1 MSPLSEEQQA
11 AALAVLRYVSD
22 LFTESPKESF
32 RREDVLVVLN
42 LVQTDPHLFDP
53 AVVARMDQIE
63 SEIQSLGRNDAAG
76 RAAGNAA

>member
-1 MSPLSEEQQA
+1 MSPLSEEQQV

-42 LVQTDPHLFDP
+42 LVQNDPHLFDP
-53 AVVARMDQIE
+53 TTVARMDQID

-76 RAAGNAA
+76 RAAGDAA

>member
-22 LFTESPKESF
+22 LFTESPKEWF

-42 LVQTDPHLFDP
+42 NIGNDPHLFDP
-53 AVVARMDQIE
+53 ALVARMDQID

-76 RAAGNAA
+76 RAAGDAA